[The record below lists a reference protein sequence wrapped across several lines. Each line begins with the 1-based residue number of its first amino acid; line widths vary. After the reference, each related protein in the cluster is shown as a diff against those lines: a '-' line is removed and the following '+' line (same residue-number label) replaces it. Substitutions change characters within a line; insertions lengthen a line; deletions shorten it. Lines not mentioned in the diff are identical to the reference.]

1 MLKRV
6 GLMLNKEKHQ
16 LIMGKI
22 LRDIYS
28 DTSISSLIGFKGGT
42 CAYFFYDLTRFS
54 VDLDFDLF
62 SSDLPAEALALP
74 KPTAERRSAQAGE
87 AVQELVYEKIGG
99 MLGKYGEVKDNYI
112 KRNTIFFLLSYG
124 DADHNVKVEVNVRI
138 LAPDIREHYEMKE
151 YLGISLLAAK
161 KDYLFASKLAALTD
175 RRSLAMRDIYDIWFF
190 AENSW
195 DINAEVLKART
206 GKTIKK
212 HIADC
217 IPVVEAVKDNEILRG
232 LAELL
237 PGEKEKAWVKTH
249 LRKEA
254 VFLLK
259 NYQSVLK

>member
-1 MLKRV
+1 
-6 GLMLNKEKHQ
+6 MLNKEKHQ
-16 LIMGKI
+16 LIMGRI

-42 CAYFFYDLTRFS
+42 CAYFFYGLTRFS

-62 SSDLPAEALALP
+62 TNDE
-74 KPTAERRSAQAGE
+74 TTQ
-87 AVQELVYEKIGG
+87 QIVYEKIGK
-99 MLGKYGEVKDNYI
+99 MLKAYGEVKDQYI

-124 DADHNVKVEVNVRI
+124 DVDHNVKVEVNVRI
-138 LAPDIREHYEMKE
+138 LMPDIKEHYELKE
-151 YLGISLLAAK
+151 YLGISMFAGK

-175 RRSLAMRDIYDIWFF
+175 RRLLAMRDIYDVWFF
-190 AENSW
+190 AKNNW
-195 DINAEVLKART
+195 DINTEVLKART
-206 GKTIKK
+206 GKTVKE

-217 IPVVEAVKDNEILRG
+217 IPVIEAVKDNEILRG

-237 PGEKEKAWVKTH
+237 PDEKAKAWVKTH
-249 LRKEA
+249 LRDEA

>member
-1 MLKRV
+1 
-6 GLMLNKEKHQ
+6 
-16 LIMGKI
+16 MGQI

-42 CAYFFYDLTRFS
+42 CAYFFYGLTRFS

-62 SSDLPAEALALP
+62 SGDEA
-74 KPTAERRSAQAGE
+74 AQK
-87 AVQELVYEKIGG
+87 LTYEKIGG
-99 MLGKYGEVKDNYI
+99 MLGKYGEVKDHYI

-124 DADHNVKVEVNVRI
+124 DADHNIKVEVNVRI
-138 LAPDIREHYEMKE
+138 LMPDIREHYEMKE

-161 KDYLFASKLAALTD
+161 KDYLFASKLAALTN
-175 RRSLAMRDIYDIWFF
+175 RRLLAMRDIYDIWFF
-190 AENSW
+190 AKNSW
-195 DINAEVLKART
+195 DINVEVLKART
-206 GKTIKK
+206 GKTIKE

-217 IPVVEAVKDNEILRG
+217 IPVVEVVKDNEILRG

-259 NYQSVLK
+259 NYQSVLQ